1 LNSGSSISVVRLIY
15 RNSAERQVRTQSR
28 RADGEWPPPLRGR
41 PVVSVA
47 DLVAISREHNP
58 FARTGITIGGDG
70 TPRYDGRLESL
81 LALLEARTAVTP
93 NVEAVVELGGRRLT
107 YQQLWDSATRVAGGL
122 RAAGVR
128 RGDRVGLRYSAGAN
142 WVLAFWGTMMAG
154 GIVVAVNTRSSAP
167 EVEFVLSDAGV
178 TVDLTPHTKL
188 PDGEPYVE
196 SGIGSLDVAAIFYT
210 SGTTGKPKGVPVT
223 HEAFLTNAE
232 NMMRCLHIPAGIG
245 ADLRTLI
252 SVPLFHVTGCN
263 SQLLVALHAGGTAV
277 IMPALDQ
284 AALIAALP
292 AERIN
297 FMVTVPPV
305 YSLLLRHPEL
315 ARTDVSGLRWV
326 AYGGAPIAPTLVEAI
341 QNAFPSA
348 RVFNGYG
355 MTETAS
361 LLTVLPHEDSLAHA
375 DSVGY
380 AVPSIELAVLPT
392 GDDPN
397 FGELIARGPTIMHG
411 YWQRPDATSA
421 ALTDGWLHT
430 GDIVRVDQA
439 GRVHIVDRT
448 KDIIIRG
455 GENISSIEVESALV
469 AAPGVFEAAVLAV
482 PDEVMGEKVGAVV
495 FGGEETVNVD
505 TVIEFCRSQL
515 ADFKVPQYIQVATEP
530 LPRNAT
536 GKLLKAELRD
546 GLQWG
551 APLR

>member
-1 LNSGSSISVVRLIY
+1 
-15 RNSAERQVRTQSR
+15 
-28 RADGEWPPPLRGR
+28 
-41 PVVSVA
+41 VSVA
-47 DLVAISREHNP
+47 DARAISRAHNP
-58 FARTGITIGGDG
+58 FPQTDVTVGADG
-70 TPRYDGRLESL
+70 TPRYGGCLESL
-81 LALLEARTAVTP
+81 LALLEARTAAAP
-93 NVEAVVELGGRRLT
+93 NVEAVVELGGVRLT
-107 YQQLWDSATRVAGGL
+107 YQQLWNSAARVAGGL

-128 RGDRVGLRYSAGAN
+128 RGDRVGLRYPAGTN
-142 WVLAFWGTMMAG
+142 WVLAFWGTIMAG
-154 GIVVAVNTRSSAP
+154 GIAVAVNTRSAAP
-167 EVEFVLSDAGV
+167 EVEFILSDAGV

-196 SGIGSLDVAAIFYT
+196 SGLGPLDVAAMFYT
-210 SGTTGKPKGVPVT
+210 SGTTGKPKGVPAT

-232 NMMRCLHIPAGIG
+232 SMIRCLRIPAGIG
-245 ADLRTLI
+245 ADLRTII

-277 IMPALDQ
+277 IMPALNQ
-284 AALIAALP
+284 VALIAALP

-297 FMVTVPPV
+297 FMVTVPAV
-305 YSLLLRHPEL
+305 YTLLLRHPEF
-315 ARTDVSGLRWV
+315 ARTDVSGLRWI
-326 AYGGAPIAPTLVEAI
+326 AYGGAPIAPTLVEAL
-341 QNAFPSA
+341 QSAFPTA
-348 RVFNGYG
+348 RMFNGYG

-361 LLTVLPHEDSLAHA
+361 LLTVLPHEDSVAHA

-380 AVPSIELAVLPT
+380 AVPTIELAVLPI

-397 FGELIARGPTIMHG
+397 VGELIARGPTIMHG

-430 GDIVRVDQA
+430 GDIVRVDEA

-469 AAPGVFEAAVLAV
+469 AAPGVLEAAVLAV

-495 FGGEETVNVD
+495 FGGDETVDVD
-505 TVIEFCRSQL
+505 TVIGYCRSQL
-515 ADFKVPQYIQVATEP
+515 ADFKVPQYIQVVTEP

-536 GKLLKAELRD
+536 GKLLKAKLRD

>member
-1 LNSGSSISVVRLIY
+1 
-15 RNSAERQVRTQSR
+15 
-28 RADGEWPPPLRGR
+28 
-41 PVVSVA
+41 VSVTNA
-47 DLVAISREHNP
+47 RAISREHNP
-58 FARTGITIGGDG
+58 FPRTDVTVGAEG
-70 TPRYDGRLESL
+70 TPRYNGCPDSL
-81 LALLEARTAVTP
+81 LALFEARTAATP
-93 NVEAVVELGGRRLT
+93 NVEVVVELGGLRLT
-107 YQQLWDSATRVAGGL
+107 YQQLWNRATRVAGGL

-128 RGDRVGLRYSAGAN
+128 RGDRVGLRYPAGMN
-142 WVLAFWGTMMAG
+142 WVLAFWGTIMAG
-154 GIVVAVNTRSSAP
+154 GIAVAVNTRSAAP
-167 EVEFVLSDAGV
+167 EVEFVLKDAGV

-196 SGIGSLDVAAIFYT
+196 SGLGSLDVAAMFYT
-210 SGTTGKPKGVPVT
+210 SGTTGKPKGVPTT

-232 NMMRCLHIPAGIG
+232 NMMRCLRIPAGIG

-277 IMPALDQ
+277 IMPALNQ

-292 AERIN
+292 TERIS
-297 FMVTVPPV
+297 FMVTVPAV
-305 YSLLLRHPEL
+305 YTLLLRHPEL
-315 ARTDVSGLRWV
+315 ARTDVSGLRWI

-361 LLTVLPHEDSLAHA
+361 LLTVLPHEDSVAHA

-380 AVPSIELAVLPT
+380 AVPSIDLAVLPI

-397 FGELIARGPTIMHG
+397 VGELIARGPTIMHG
-411 YWQRPDATSA
+411 YWQRPDATAA

-430 GDIVRVDQA
+430 GDIVRVDEA

-469 AAPGVFEAAVLAV
+469 AAPGVLEAAVLAV

-495 FGGEETVNVD
+495 FGGDETVDVD
-505 TVIEFCRSQL
+505 TVIGYCRSQL
-515 ADFKVPQYIQVATEP
+515 AEFKVPQYLQVAAEP
-530 LPRNAT
+530 LPRSAT
-536 GKLLKAELRD
+536 GKLLKAKLRD